1 MTERAYDL
9 QEYSPELT
17 DISRRKCSDMA
28 DGAGTVTLR
37 KISANRTDDDF
48 VCQPPLS
55 SMSRVTDWSLIG
67 DSLNCVYIMIVLIRY
82 CTQGEVT
89 SRNLW
94 SRCHRHFVAI
104 TRYNV
109 GMVELCAKNLQ
120 IMRNDFKDY
129 ARTLPIMRTF
139 HVKS

>member
-1 MTERAYDL
+1 VTERAYDL

-82 CTQGEVT
+82 CTQGAVT
-89 SRNLW
+89 SSNLW
-94 SRCHRHFVAI
+94 SRYHRHFVAI

-109 GMVELCAKNLQ
+109 W
-120 IMRNDFKDY
+120 
-129 ARTLPIMRTF
+129 
-139 HVKS
+139 S